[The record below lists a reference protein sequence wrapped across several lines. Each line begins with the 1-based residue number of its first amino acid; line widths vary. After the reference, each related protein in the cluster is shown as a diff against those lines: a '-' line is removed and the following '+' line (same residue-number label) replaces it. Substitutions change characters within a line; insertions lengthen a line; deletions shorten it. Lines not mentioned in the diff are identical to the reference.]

1 MPHEL
6 NFGNGR
12 RVAEIIISAPSRNS
26 LNRAGIDELHALLS
40 EVASEEEV
48 RVVILSGADE
58 NFCAGR
64 LRNMELRTKE
74 EIATDLTPILLMNEL
89 LERYPIPVIAA
100 VEGVALGFG
109 FGLATLCD
117 VTIAADDATFALTE
131 LAHGIPPLI
140 VLSYFF
146 KFLPYKVAFDL
157 ALTGRELDASA
168 AHQLGLVTATCE
180 KGMALRTSR
189 ELAANVATMNPEA
202 VRLLRRFSR
211 DSAALIDSDS
221 AAHGADLIAALLAK
235 ELR

>member
-168 AHQLGLVTATCE
+168 AHQLGLVTASCE
-180 KGMALRTSR
+180 KGMALRTAR

-211 DSAALIDSDS
+211 DSAVLIDSDS